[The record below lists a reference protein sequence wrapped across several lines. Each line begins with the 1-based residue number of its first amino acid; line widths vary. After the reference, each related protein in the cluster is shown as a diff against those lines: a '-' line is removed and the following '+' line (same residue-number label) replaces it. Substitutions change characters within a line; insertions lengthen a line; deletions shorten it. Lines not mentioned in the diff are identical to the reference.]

1 MKKNTLGSLIWL
13 RISRFAHQSILLSD
27 DFLKQYELTS
37 SQFDVLNQIHVYQP
51 ITQTELAEKV
61 TITQGGIS
69 RMLTRLEKEG
79 LIHREQEWKTKYI
92 SLTNKGSEKLEEA
105 FSGQLAFQTS
115 FFEESLS
122 KEEQKTLLSLMS
134 RVQKQS
140 EKKMQE
146 KKEGE

>member
-79 LIHREQEWKTKYI
+79 LIYREQEWKTKYI
-92 SLTNKGSEKLEEA
+92 SLTNKGSKKLEEA

>member
-79 LIHREQEWKTKYI
+79 LIYREQEWKTKYI
-92 SLTNKGSEKLEEA
+92 SLTNKGSKKLEEA

-122 KEEQKTLLSLMS
+122 KKEQKTLLSLMS